1 MIGNITIFDCT
12 FREAGYQTGWFF
24 DKDFC
29 IDYYKFAQA
38 AGIDYLELG
47 FFHNKEADP
56 NRGYFDIAVYAMTR
70 LKIYFYLQR
79 IRLNYRLC
87 EIYKDHYP
95 ICFQK
100 KKPL

>member
-47 FFHNKEADP
+47 FFTIKKQTQIEDIL
-56 NRGYFDIAVYAMTR
+56 DIAVYAMTR
-70 LKIYFYLQR
+70 LKIYF
-79 IRLNYRLC
+79 
-87 EIYKDHYP
+87 IYKEYG
-95 ICFQK
+95 
-100 KKPL
+100 